1 MNNIVVA
8 VAGTA
13 ASLATAKYAVYLAK
27 VLKVKLTGIYVVDEK
42 TLKELLRSRIF
53 VEVEAIQYERD
64 LREQGELFLARFKK
78 MAENKGVECDTHML
92 EGVVHEELI
101 RKTVELGADLLVMGQ
116 PKERL
121 SRVDAYYDE
130 GEKILREAPCPVVLV
145 RNTERVEQLF
155 KEI

>member
-13 ASLATAKYAVYLAK
+13 ASLATAKYAIYLAK
-27 VLKVKLTGIYVVDEK
+27 VLSVRLTGVYVVDEK
-42 TLKELLRSRIF
+42 TLKELLKSRIF
-53 VEVEAIQYERD
+53 VEVEAIQYEQD

-78 MAENKGVECDTHML
+78 MAESKGVECVTSML
-92 EGVVHEELI
+92 EGVVHEEMI
-101 RKTVELGADLLVMGQ
+101 KKVVELGADLLVMGQ

-121 SRVDAYYDE
+121 SRVDVYYDE